1 MMTRLVTLLLVVMTG
16 CRGERGGEQARLRL
30 GYFPTVTHAAALVAG
45 ERGSFA
51 RALAPVKVEL
61 RAFGSGPE
69 AMEALFA
76 GALDAA
82 YVGAM
87 PAVNAYL
94 RTKGQAIRIV
104 AGAAL
109 GGAAFVVAKD
119 SGITGPESLRGK
131 KLGTPQLGNSQDVAL
146 RAWLKAHGLRST
158 DRGGDVQV
166 MPLSN
171 PDILSLVRAGRLDG
185 AWVVEP
191 WVSRLVHEAGARV
204 LFDERTLWPDGRYPT
219 AVLIVTRALLDR
231 HPGRVRKL
239 VEAHAETVA
248 WIRANPDA
256 ARALVAQAIKRHTHK
271 ALPEAVM
278 RDAFARVTVTS
289 DPVPEAL
296 AKVAAQGRALG
307 YLPPEG
313 DPGDAVDMTFVT
325 EVERHD

>member
-1 MMTRLVTLLLVVMTG
+1 MTRLVTVLLVVMAG
-16 CRGERGGEQARLRL
+16 CRGERGAEPARLRL
-30 GYFPTVTHAAALVAG
+30 GYFPTVTHAVALVAN
-45 ERGSFA
+45 ERGAFA
-51 RALAPVKVEL
+51 RALAPVTVEA

-82 YVGAM
+82 YVGPM

-104 AGAAL
+104 AGAAH

-119 SGITGPESLRGK
+119 SGITGPESLHKR
-131 KLGTPQLGNSQDVAL
+131 KLATPQLGNSQDVAL
-146 RAWLKAHGLRST
+146 RAWLAAHGLRST

-166 MPLSN
+166 MPVSN
-171 PDILSLVRAGRLDG
+171 PDILSLMRSGRLDG

-191 WVSRLVHEAGARV
+191 WVSRLVHETGARV
-204 LFDERTLWPDGRYPT
+204 LVDERTLWPDGRYPT
-219 AVLIVTRALLDR
+219 AVLVVTRKLLEQ
-231 HPGRVRKL
+231 HPDRVRKL

-248 WIRANPDA
+248 WIQAHPDE
-256 ARALVAQAIKRHTHK
+256 ARALAAQAIKTHAHK

-289 DPVPEAL
+289 DPALETL

-307 YLPPEG
+307 YLPREG
-313 DPGDAVDMTFVT
+313 DPRDAVDMTYVNQ
-325 EVERHD
+325 VEKHD